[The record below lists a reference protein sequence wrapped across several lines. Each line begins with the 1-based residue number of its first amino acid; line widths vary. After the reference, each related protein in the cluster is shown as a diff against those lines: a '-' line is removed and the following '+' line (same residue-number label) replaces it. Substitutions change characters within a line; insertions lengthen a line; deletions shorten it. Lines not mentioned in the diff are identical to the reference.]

1 MRMNKKQEFET
12 RGSLLFAETEL
23 PLTSAEWQRIESL
36 LAEVEYE
43 HIVGGDAGEGHSVR
57 VCRFYNDV
65 DKPIALHVHS
75 EEISRIVMSA
85 KMKSFYKKILG
96 TDELCLRRCQANRL
110 QQGDYIGMHVDQDSN
125 PDYFATVVFH
135 FDSNYSGG
143 AFITRDQQRGDHS
156 YTPQKRA
163 VLINDCSI
171 PHEVSTV
178 ESGQR
183 KTLACFLSKNFADSN
198 HHRKKFRVVK

>member
-85 KMKSFYKKILG
+85 KMKSFYKKFSALMNCVC
-96 TDELCLRRCQANRL
+96 DVVR
-110 QQGDYIGMHVDQDSN
+110 
-125 PDYFATVVFH
+125 PTVC
-135 FDSNYSGG
+135 S
-143 AFITRDQQRGDHS
+143 
-156 YTPQKRA
+156 RA
-163 VLINDCSI
+163 II
-171 PHEVSTV
+171 
-178 ESGQR
+178 
-183 KTLACFLSKNFADSN
+183 LACMSIRTATPIISPPLFFILIRTIAAARLSPVINSAAITVIHHKN
-198 HHRKKFRVVK
+198 VPY